1 VDQGKE
7 DNQGIIIIPPEKFK
21 IVTITSMDK
30 VLVPPLNEVKRGIMN
45 LVHDH
50 PSTGHPGCDETLR
63 KTQEL
68 YYWPGIKEWIMEYI
82 KG

>member
-7 DNQGIIIIPPEKFK
+7 DNQGIIVIPPEKFK
-21 IVTITSMDK
+21 AAITTTWNK

-50 PSTGHPGCDETLR
+50 PSTGHPGHDKTLR
-63 KTQEL
+63 KIQER
-68 YYWPGIKEWIMEYI
+68 YYWLGMKE
-82 KG
+82 